1 MDSEVTTMEENKD
14 LMSIRI
20 EERGGLTIKDPAHM
34 SVQIKAFNDNIYFVG
49 FVPRGHDGI
58 EPQHRY
64 RQVAVK
70 VVPRRDISGSVQ
82 VAERRHCGEAGL
94 RLCVVLVQTVGRVHS
109 RWKAGALQQECS

>member
-1 MDSEVTTMEENKD
+1 MDCEATTMEENND
-14 LMSIRI
+14 LMSIRK

-49 FVPRGHDGI
+49 CLSREHDGV

-82 VAERRHCGEAGL
+82 VTQRRHCGEIGSW
-94 RLCVVLVQTVGRVHS
+94 LCVVLVSTVGRVHS

>member
-1 MDSEVTTMEENKD
+1 MDCEATTMEEND
-14 LMSIRI
+14 LMSIRK

-49 FVPRGHDGI
+49 CLSREHDGV

-82 VAERRHCGEAGL
+82 VAERRHCGEIGSW
-94 RLCVVLVQTVGRVHS
+94 LCVVLVSTVGRVHS

>member
-14 LMSIRI
+14 LMSIRN

-49 FVPRGHDGI
+49 CLSREHDGV

-82 VAERRHCGEAGL
+82 VTQRRHCGEIGSW
-94 RLCVVLVQTVGRVHS
+94 LCVVLVSTVGRVHS
-109 RWKAGALQQECS
+109 RWKVGALQQECS